1 MLLNIAYHTALH
13 IGSGRLV
20 QAAGNEKGGI
30 TGGKPGDQTG
40 GEIGTAAYYD
50 YPWDCILRYTGDDAG
65 TEPDPGGTYTVQAG
79 DTLSGIALRLLGDAQ
94 RYKELAALN
103 KLADPSKIYP
113 GQVLTLPGGGTE
125 TGKGEITLP
134 GDTGGRRGRRGAVP
148 AASFNSQVGHLLRR
162 RRRRRGI
169 WPGHGSCRAKLSD
182 GPKAGRHRRRGRGH
196 LAGPSGL
203 RNHCRGENPLNQGGR
218 GDLKSSRAFCGAW
231 ANGAAAPE
239 DGCGGAS
246 GCGPDGQKAA
256 KAKSAFPPMPAE
268 NAVFLCLICGTYAI
282 CPYCRHK
289 TDGLEHFNFI
299 KMMDIN
305 QNHHFFGFVH
315 VCRCLQ

>member
-1 MLLNIAYHTALH
+1 MSVVEKAVAWALSVADSPANGYDQTNRWGPDYDCSSFVISAFSQAGLPVREKGATYTGNMRPAFLAAGFRDVTGSVQKATGTGLQRGDVLLNIAYHTALH

-113 GQVLTLPGGGTE
+113 GQVLTLPG
-125 TGKGEITLP
+125 
-134 GDTGGRRGRRGAVP
+134 
-148 AASFNSQVGHLLRR
+148 
-162 RRRRRGI
+162 
-169 WPGHGSCRAKLSD
+169 
-182 GPKAGRHRRRGRGH
+182 
-196 LAGPSGL
+196 
-203 RNHCRGENPLNQGGR
+203 R
-218 GDLKSSRAFCGAW
+218 GD
-231 ANGAAAPE
+231 
-239 DGCGGAS
+239 
-246 GCGPDGQKAA
+246 
-256 KAKSAFPPMPAE
+256 
-268 NAVFLCLICGTYAI
+268 
-282 CPYCRHK
+282 
-289 TDGLEHFNFI
+289 
-299 KMMDIN
+299 
-305 QNHHFFGFVH
+305 
-315 VCRCLQ
+315 

>member
-1 MLLNIAYHTALH
+1 MSVVEKAVAWALSVADSPANGYDQTNRWGPDYDCSSFVISAFSQAGLPVREKGATYTGNMRPAFLAAGFRDVTGSVQRATGTGLQRGDVLLNIAYHTALH

-134 GDTGGRRGRRGAVP
+134 VIREGDAGGAVL
-148 AASFNSQVGHLLRR
+148 FLQLLL
-162 RRRRRGI
+162 I
-169 WPGHGSCRAKLSD
+169 HKWAIS
-182 GPKAGRHRRRGRGH
+182 
-196 LAGPSGL
+196 
-203 RNHCRGENPLNQGGR
+203 
-218 GDLKSSRAFCGAW
+218 CGA
-231 ANGAAAPE
+231 AGADGEFGPDTAAAVRSFQTVRKLGVTGVV
-239 DGCGGAS
+239 DA
-246 GCGPDGQKAA
+246 
-256 KAKSAFPPMPAE
+256 
-268 NAVFLCLICGTYAI
+268 GTWQ
-282 CPYCRHK
+282 
-289 TDGLEHFNFI
+289 GLL
-299 KMMDIN
+299 
-305 QNHHFFGFVH
+305 G
-315 VCRCLQ
+315 

>member
-1 MLLNIAYHTALH
+1 MSVVEKAVAWALSVADSPANGYDQTNRWGPDYDCSSFVISAFSQAGLPVREKGATYTGNMRPAFLAAGFRDVTGSVQRATGTGLQRGDVLLNIAYHTALH

-134 GDTGGRRGRRGAVP
+134 VIREGDAGGAVL
-148 AASFNSQVGHLLRR
+148 SLQLLL
-162 RRRRRGI
+162 I
-169 WPGHGSCRAKLSD
+169 HKWAIS
-182 GPKAGRHRRRGRGH
+182 
-196 LAGPSGL
+196 
-203 RNHCRGENPLNQGGR
+203 
-218 GDLKSSRAFCGAW
+218 CGA
-231 ANGAAAPE
+231 AGADGELGPDTAAAVRSFQTVRKLGVTGVV
-239 DGCGGAS
+239 DA
-246 GCGPDGQKAA
+246 
-256 KAKSAFPPMPAE
+256 
-268 NAVFLCLICGTYAI
+268 GTWQ
-282 CPYCRHK
+282 
-289 TDGLEHFNFI
+289 GLL
-299 KMMDIN
+299 
-305 QNHHFFGFVH
+305 G
-315 VCRCLQ
+315 

>member
-1 MLLNIAYHTALH
+1 MSVVEKAVAWALSVADSPANGYDQTNRWGPDYDCSSFVISAFSQAGLPVREKGATYTGNMRPAFLAAGFRDVTGSVQKATGTGLQRGDVLLNIAYHTALH

-134 GDTGGRRGRRGAVP
+134 VIREGDAGGAVL
-148 AASFNSQVGHLLRR
+148 SLQLLL
-162 RRRRRGI
+162 I
-169 WPGHGSCRAKLSD
+169 HKWAIS
-182 GPKAGRHRRRGRGH
+182 
-196 LAGPSGL
+196 
-203 RNHCRGENPLNQGGR
+203 
-218 GDLKSSRAFCGAW
+218 CGA
-231 ANGAAAPE
+231 AGADGEFGPDTAAAVRSFQTVRKLGVTGVV
-239 DGCGGAS
+239 DA
-246 GCGPDGQKAA
+246 
-256 KAKSAFPPMPAE
+256 
-268 NAVFLCLICGTYAI
+268 GTWQ
-282 CPYCRHK
+282 
-289 TDGLEHFNFI
+289 GLL
-299 KMMDIN
+299 
-305 QNHHFFGFVH
+305 G
-315 VCRCLQ
+315 

>member
-1 MLLNIAYHTALH
+1 MSVVEKAVAWAVCGGQPANGYDQTNRWGPDYDCSSFVISAFSQAGLPVREKGATYTGNMRPAFLAAGFRDVTGSVQKATGTGLQRGDVLLNIAYHTALH

-134 GDTGGRRGRRGAVP
+134 DDTGGRRGRRGAVP

-203 RNHCRGENPLNQGGR
+203 R
-218 GDLKSSRAFCGAW
+218 KSLPG
-231 ANGAAAPE
+231 
-239 DGCGGAS
+239 
-246 GCGPDGQKAA
+246 
-256 KAKSAFPPMPAE
+256 
-268 NAVFLCLICGTYAI
+268 
-282 CPYCRHK
+282 
-289 TDGLEHFNFI
+289 
-299 KMMDIN
+299 
-305 QNHHFFGFVH
+305 
-315 VCRCLQ
+315 

>member
-1 MLLNIAYHTALH
+1 MSVVEKAVAWALSVADSPANGYDQTNRWGPDYDCSSFVISAFSQAGLPVREKGATYTGNMRPAFLAAGFRDVTGSVQRATGTGLQRGDVLLNIAYHTALH

-134 GDTGGRRGRRGAVP
+134 VIREGDAGGAVL
-148 AASFNSQVGHLLRR
+148 SLQLLL
-162 RRRRRGI
+162 I
-169 WPGHGSCRAKLSD
+169 HKWAIS
-182 GPKAGRHRRRGRGH
+182 
-196 LAGPSGL
+196 
-203 RNHCRGENPLNQGGR
+203 
-218 GDLKSSRAFCGAW
+218 CGA
-231 ANGAAAPE
+231 AGADGEFGPDTAAAVRSFQTVRKLGVTGVV
-239 DGCGGAS
+239 DA
-246 GCGPDGQKAA
+246 
-256 KAKSAFPPMPAE
+256 
-268 NAVFLCLICGTYAI
+268 GTWQ
-282 CPYCRHK
+282 
-289 TDGLEHFNFI
+289 GLL
-299 KMMDIN
+299 
-305 QNHHFFGFVH
+305 G
-315 VCRCLQ
+315 

>member
-1 MLLNIAYHTALH
+1 MSVVEKAVAWALSVADSPANGYDQTNRWGPDYDCSSFVISAFSQAGLPVREKGATYTGNMRPAFLAAGFRDVTGSVQKATGTGLQRGDVLLNIAYHTALH

-134 GDTGGRRGRRGAVP
+134 VIREGDAGGAVL
-148 AASFNSQVGHLLRR
+148 SLQLLL
-162 RRRRRGI
+162 I
-169 WPGHGSCRAKLSD
+169 HKWAIS
-182 GPKAGRHRRRGRGH
+182 
-196 LAGPSGL
+196 
-203 RNHCRGENPLNQGGR
+203 
-218 GDLKSSRAFCGAW
+218 CGAGG
-231 ANGAAAPE
+231 ADGKFGPDTAAAVRSYQTAR
-239 DGCGGAS
+239 GL
-246 GCGPDGQKAA
+246 KATGVVDA
-256 KAKSAFPPMPAE
+256 
-268 NAVFLCLICGTYAI
+268 GTWQ
-282 CPYCRHK
+282 
-289 TDGLEHFNFI
+289 GLL
-299 KMMDIN
+299 
-305 QNHHFFGFVH
+305 G
-315 VCRCLQ
+315 